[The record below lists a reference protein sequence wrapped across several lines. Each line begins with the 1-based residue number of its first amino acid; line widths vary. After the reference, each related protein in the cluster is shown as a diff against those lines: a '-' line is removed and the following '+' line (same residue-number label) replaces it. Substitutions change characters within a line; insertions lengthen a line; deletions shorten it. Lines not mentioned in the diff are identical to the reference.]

1 MSKMLVNIVIGGV
14 IFGYASW
21 ALFKFIQKSKQGKC
35 AGCSV
40 KNSCKN
46 DSCSPMQRINKM

>member
-1 MSKMLVNIVIGGV
+1 MFVNIIIGGL

-21 ALFKFIQKSKQGKC
+21 SLIKFIKKSKQGKC

-40 KNSCKN
+40 KNSCSS
-46 DSCSPMQRINKM
+46 SCHSISDVSLKK